1 MTDVQRLGIER
12 TKFVCTPRKK
22 KKKKK
27 KKPIIHFRVSY
38 PENRPA
44 EKPQQTGWLAG
55 VNVYT
60 DKLLKA

>member
-1 MTDVQRLGIER
+1 MYSSE
-12 TKFVCTPRKK
+12 K